1 MSELQPRRVSS
12 AVACAIAAAR
22 AQAAC
27 DSWALQLTAEDRA
40 LVERRLRERQEW
52 KALEAWTR
60 AKPVS
65 R

>member
-27 DSWALQLTAEDRA
+27 ESWALQLSPVDYDA
-40 LVERRLRERQEW
+40 VGKRLRERQEW
-52 KALEAWTR
+52 TAHEVWLR
-60 AKPVS
+60 VKPVS

>member
-27 DSWALQLTAEDRA
+27 ESWALQLTAEDYA
-40 LVERRLRERQEW
+40 AVGKRLRERQEW
-52 KALEAWTR
+52 TAHEVWLR
-60 AKPVS
+60 VKPVS